1 MLETVGLTNWRCT
14 GTDNRLADRIVLIPG
29 CGNDGLFDVQINH
42 HVPVAGSGVEIF
54 VEIAGSQRGMNHPD
68 Y

>member
-1 MLETVGLTNWRCT
+1 
-14 GTDNRLADRIVLIPG
+14 
-29 CGNDGLFDVQINH
+29 VQINH